1 MLVVSFPLQEK
12 PAEIYARF
20 CRTPGTAILAS
31 GGEPR
36 PQSHFPL
43 ARWSF
48 MAARP
53 FMVFSCFRER
63 LSLTPDNTNLA
74 LPGDPLAALER
85 LLAAF
90 RLTAVD
96 APVPLPA
103 GAIGYLSYELRTAVE
118 RVPARAT
125 DDLGLPHLYLAF
137 YDAVVSIDHHRNTVW
152 VTSTGL
158 PEKGPAA
165 VARAR
170 ERCEELLEQLRR
182 PPEPVSLYPTTLQER
197 ALTPT
202 SSFTRPGYL
211 AAVRR
216 VKEYIAA
223 GDVYQVNLA
232 QRFAIPAMLPGFP
245 LFLKLLETNP
255 VPFAAYLS
263 GPGFE
268 LVSSSPE
275 RFLHFD
281 AAAGVV
287 HTRPIK
293 GTRPR
298 GGTTEEDNRLAL
310 ELLASE
316 KDRAEHV
323 MIVDLERNDLGRVA
337 EPGSVRVP
345 EFCVLEPFPTVFH
358 LTSTI
363 EARLKRDTGVAKL
376 LRATFP
382 GGSVTGAPKIRAM
395 EIIDEIEPVARGIYT
410 GAIGYFSFTGNL
422 DLNIAIRTLVLA
434 REAVYFHA
442 GGGIVADSD
451 PEQEYQETLDKAAAL
466 FDAVGLPRK
475 NFYKSQ
481 TGANYD
487 IWREG
492 VGGISKRGFR

>member
-1 MLVVSFPLQEK
+1 MLAVSLPLQEK

-20 CRTPGTAILAS
+20 SGVPGTAILAS

-36 PQSHFPL
+36 PKPRFPL

-48 MAARP
+48 IATRP
-53 FMVFSCFRER
+53 FMVLSCFRGR
-63 LSLTPDNTNLA
+63 LTLTPDRVGA
-74 LPGDPLAALER
+74 SLPGGPLEALEW
-85 LLAAF
+85 LLGAF
-90 RLTAVD
+90 RLSAAD

-103 GAIGYLSYELRTAVE
+103 GAIGYLSYELRTVVE
-118 RVPARAT
+118 KVPAHAA
-125 DDLGLPHLYLAF
+125 DDLGLPYLYLAF

-170 ERCEELLEQLRR
+170 ERCEELLEQLRP
-182 PPEPVSLYPTTLQER
+182 PPEPVPLHPTTLQEH

-202 SSFTRPGYL
+202 FSSFTRPGYL

-263 GPGFE
+263 GAGFE

-281 AAAGVV
+281 AATGVV

-298 GGTTEEDNRLAL
+298 GKTSEEDRRLAS

-323 MIVDLERNDLGRVA
+323 MIVDLERNDLGRIA

-382 GGSVTGAPKIRAM
+382 GGSITGAPKIRAM

-422 DLNIAIRTLVLA
+422 DLNIAIRTLVLTGNGLH
-434 REAVYFHA
+434 FHV

-466 FDAVGLPRK
+466 FRAIGHGDKG
-475 NFYKSQ
+475 
-481 TGANYD
+481 
-487 IWREG
+487 G
-492 VGGISKRGFR
+492 VKLAGVP